1 MQKDARADR
10 IMMNPNQQ
18 HCEAADAVHFRQ
30 IKAFFLQSWFGLQPG

>member
-18 HCEAADAVHFRQ
+18 HCEAADAVHFGK
-30 IKAFFLQSWFGLQPG
+30 IKALFRQSWFGLQLG